1 MLKHAVIITGT
12 GLIPCPVD
20 VLKTNPDNNRDSKRM
35 METFD
40 YQKDEVF
47 REYLSCRRY
56 IVVFRFG
63 KDSHFSVSGILVL
76 KPFYI

>member
-1 MLKHAVIITGT
+1 M
-12 GLIPCPVD
+12 
-20 VLKTNPDNNRDSKRM
+20 LKTNPDSYRDCKRM

-40 YQKDEVF
+40 YEKDEVF
-47 REYLSCRRY
+47 REYLSCRCFN
-56 IVVFRFG
+56 VVLRFG